1 MPIVRF
7 AWSPLLVEVR
17 REQCPRAKW
26 DRARRVWTM
35 TQAEADRFLQASHSR
50 LDFARASCELVI
62 DDARWIVGFVQGAP
76 RVLSPQDRTPGP
88 EVI

>member
-7 AWSPLLVEVR
+7 AWSPLLVDVR

-26 DRARRVWTM
+26 DRAHRAWTM
-35 TQAEADRFLQASHSR
+35 TQAEADRFLETSHSR
-50 LDFARASCELVI
+50 LNLVRESTEVLI

-76 RVLSPQDRTPGP
+76 RVMPRQDGAPGP

>member
-17 REQCPRAKW
+17 REQCPRANW
-26 DRARRVWTM
+26 DRARRAWTM

-50 LDFARASCELVI
+50 LDFIRASCELVI

-76 RVLSPQDRTPGP
+76 RVMSPQDRAPGP